1 MGNVSGNINTLGT
14 QAGSAQT
21 SIGQAS
27 SEMQV
32 ISSYFVGAIF
42 VFIGIVCIIFAFVP
56 TNKLNCNSDQEKIDS
71 DSACWQHANPTADD
85 AAKCDKAKSD
95 LDLKNKECS
104 VKSRKYIFLL
114 GGLCIPFAIFIIWY
128 SRWWNKKTHE
138 NPGYAQLGAM
148 TMEAGLLSNVF
159 NGRR

>member
-1 MGNVSGNINTLGT
+1 MGNVSGNINNLGN
-14 QAGSAQT
+14 QVGSAQT

-32 ISSYFVGAIF
+32 ISSYFVGAILI
-42 VFIGIVCIIFAFVP
+42 FIGIACIIFALVP
-56 TNKLNCNSDQEKIDS
+56 TNKLNCNSDQEKMNS
-71 DSACWQHANPTADD
+71 DFICSKYPPANN
-85 AAKCDKAKSD
+85 AAECAKAKSD
-95 LDLKNKECS
+95 LELKNQECS

-138 NPGYAQLGAM
+138 NSGYAQLGAM
-148 TMEAGLLSNVF
+148 TMEAGLLSQVF
-159 NGRR
+159 HGRR

>member
-1 MGNVSGNINTLGT
+1 M
-14 QAGSAQT
+14 
-21 SIGQAS
+21 
-27 SEMQV
+27 
-32 ISSYFVGAIF
+32 
-42 VFIGIVCIIFAFVP
+42 
-56 TNKLNCNSDQEKIDS
+56 NSDFICSKT
-71 DSACWQHANPTADD
+71 PLD

-104 VKSRKYIFLL
+104 VKTRKYIFLL

-148 TMEAGLLSNVF
+148 TMEAGLLSQVF

>member
-1 MGNVSGNINTLGT
+1 MGNVSGNINNLGN
-14 QAGSAQT
+14 QVGSAQT

-32 ISSYFVGAIF
+32 ISSYFVGAILI
-42 VFIGIVCIIFAFVP
+42 FIGIACIIFAFVP
-56 TNKLNCNSDQEKIDS
+56 TNKLNCNSDQEKTES
-71 DSACWQHANPTADD
+71 DFICNKYPPADN
-85 AAKCDKAKSD
+85 AAECAKAKSD
-95 LDLKNKECS
+95 LDLKNQECS

-128 SRWWNKKTHE
+128 AKWWNKKTHE

-148 TMEAGLLSNVF
+148 TMETGLLSQVF
-159 NGRR
+159 HGRR

>member
-1 MGNVSGNINTLGT
+1 MCIRDR
-14 QAGSAQT
+14 T

-32 ISSYFVGAIF
+32 ISSYFVGAILI
-42 VFIGIVCIIFAFVP
+42 FIGIICIIFALVP
-56 TNKLNCNSDQEKIDS
+56 TNKLNCNSDQEKMNSDFICNKYDS
-71 DSACWQHANPTADD
+71 DHTATADD
-85 AAKCDKAKSD
+85 AVKCEKAKND
-95 LDLKNKECS
+95 LNAKIQECG
-104 VKSRKYIFLL
+104 VKTRKYIFLL

-148 TMEAGLLSNVF
+148 TMEAGLLSQVF
-159 NGRR
+159 HGRR